1 MKTFFGCVLFL
12 MYAFLAYLW
21 LLFITAILDR
31 PRFLNHS
38 LLEAGV
44 ILIGT
49 ILFFAVPPFLSFACQ
64 NKCQSN
70 RGDRR
75 FCLVMAVHFLS
86 FRYAD
91 RKRRISDDT
100 RQLRLKKAADEACVY
115 FILIIPISQLCFNY
129 RD

>member
-1 MKTFFGCVLFL
+1 MKTFFSAAYCFL

-38 LLEAGV
+38 LLEGRHLDRHHFV
-44 ILIGT
+44 
-49 ILFFAVPPFLSFACQ
+49 FFAVPPFLSFACQ

-75 FCLVMAVHFLS
+75 FLSSDGRSFFYRSVMLTE
-86 FRYAD
+86 
-91 RKRRISDDT
+91 KRRISDDT
-100 RQLRLKKAADEACVY
+100 RQLRLKKG
-115 FILIIPISQLCFNY
+115 S
-129 RD
+129 R